1 MRKGNIIAKQYAGN
15 KVDCYIYAVEKSLDS
30 YKFNLLQ
37 NKQVFINQL
46 KSRNLAARTI
56 DEGAI
61 DENGGGSFSEYV
73 AILSGNDDLLEKAK
87 LDKKLAVLESERQ
100 AFHRNKGNAK
110 GKLNE
115 RTSGIEKNNA
125 FIGRFTRDWEYFNK
139 VAPADA
145 KTGFRPNPLKL
156 DGVDSDNVE
165 ILGNRLAAINRN
177 ARTEDDYMKI
187 GTLFDFRILV
197 RTERTCEGDMQALQN
212 KFMVEGLDGIKYTY
226 NNGYIAKDPKLAV
239 MNFINALE
247 RIPAMIEKREQENAE
262 LSKDIPVLQEI
273 VAASWPK
280 DAEIKRLNEEL
291 ATLNRKIQLTIKP
304 AGGHESGTDDGTDM
318 KGQKETGE
326 SDDTPDLP
334 RKARHVPPMEIAAP
348 SNGLKKIS

>member
-110 GKLNE
+110 SKLNE

-139 VAPADA
+139 VAPTDA
-145 KTGFRPNPLKL
+145 KTGLRPNPLKL
-156 DGVDSDNVE
+156 DGVDSDNIEV
-165 ILGNRLAAINRN
+165 LGNRLAAINRN

-197 RTERTCEGDMQALQN
+197 RT
-212 KFMVEGLDGIKYTY
+212 
-226 NNGYIAKDPKLAV
+226 
-239 MNFINALE
+239 
-247 RIPAMIEKREQENAE
+247 AMIEKREKENAE

-291 ATLNRKIQLTIKP
+291 ATLNRKIQLTLKP
-304 AGGHESGTDDGTDM
+304 VGRHENVEG
-318 KGQKETGE
+318 KETGAE
-326 SDDTPDLP
+326 EQRLVSGSDVIPDLP
-334 RKARHVPPMEIAAP
+334 RQAKHVPSMGIVNPAKE
-348 SNGLKKIS
+348 LKKIS

>member
-1 MRKGNIIAKQYAGN
+1 M
-15 KVDCYIYAVEKSLDS
+15 
-30 YKFNLLQ
+30 
-37 NKQVFINQL
+37 
-46 KSRNLAARTI
+46 
-56 DEGAI
+56 
-61 DENGGGSFSEYV
+61 

-145 KTGFRPNPLKL
+145 KTGLRPNPLKL
-156 DGVDSDNVE
+156 DGVDSDNIEV
-165 ILGNRLAAINRN
+165 LGNRLAAINRN

-247 RIPAMIEKREQENAE
+247 RIPAMIEKREKENAE

-291 ATLNRKIQLTIKP
+291 AMLNRKIQLAIKP
-304 AGGHESGTDDGTDM
+304 AGGHEDGTDDGPE
-318 KGQKETGE
+318 Q
-326 SDDTPDLP
+326 SQ
-334 RKARHVPPMEIAAP
+334 KARHVPPMKIAAP
-348 SNGLKKIS
+348 SNGLEKIS

>member
-1 MRKGNIIAKQYAGN
+1 M
-15 KVDCYIYAVEKSLDS
+15 DCYIYAVEKSLDS
-30 YKFNLLQ
+30 YKFNLLH

-61 DENGGGSFSEYV
+61 DENGGGNFSEYV
-73 AILSGNDDLLEKAK
+73 AILSGNNDLLEKAK

-100 AFHRNKGNAK
+100 AYHRNKGNAK

-115 RTSGIEKNNA
+115 KTSEIEKNNV
-125 FIGRFTRDWEYFNK
+125 FIGRFTKDWEYLNK

-145 KTGFRPNPLKL
+145 ETGLRPNPLKL
-156 DGVDSDNVE
+156 DGVDSDNIE
-165 ILGNRLAAINRN
+165 ILGNRLAAINQK

-197 RTERTCEGDMQALQN
+197 RTEKSYNGDTQVLHN

-226 NNGYIAKDPKLAV
+226 NNGYIAKEPKLAV

-247 RIPAMIEKREQENAE
+247 RIPAMIEKREKENAE
-262 LSKDIPVLQEI
+262 LSKDIPVLREI
-273 VAASWPK
+273 VAATWPK
-280 DAEIKRLNEEL
+280 DAEIKQLGEEL
-291 ATLNRKIQLTIKP
+291 ASLNRKIQLTLKP
-304 AGGHESGTDDGTDM
+304 VGLHEEGKDEKAEMEKQRMVSG
-318 KGQKETGE
+318 
-326 SDDTPDLP
+326 SDVIPDLP
-334 RKARHVPPMEIAAP
+334 RQVKHVPSMVIVSPAKE
-348 SNGLKKIS
+348 LKKIS

>member
-46 KSRNLAARTI
+46 KSRNLATRTI

-145 KTGFRPNPLKL
+145 KTGLRPNPLKL

-197 RTERTCEGDMQALQN
+197 RTERTCEGDMQALQ
-212 KFMVEGLDGIKYTY
+212 DG
-226 NNGYIAKDPKLAV
+226 
-239 MNFINALE
+239 
-247 RIPAMIEKREQENAE
+247 IPAMIEKREQENAE

-280 DAEIKRLNEEL
+280 DAEIKRLNEEI

-304 AGGHESGTDDGTDM
+304 AGGHESGTDDGTEM
-318 KGQKETGE
+318 KGQKATGE
-326 SDDTPDLP
+326 SDDKPDLP
-334 RKARHVPPMEIAAP
+334 RKARHVPPMEIATP

>member
-1 MRKGNIIAKQYAGN
+1 M
-15 KVDCYIYAVEKSLDS
+15 DCYIYAVEKSLDS
-30 YKFNLLQ
+30 YKFNLLH

-61 DENGGGSFSEYV
+61 DENGGGNFSEYV
-73 AILSGNDDLLEKAK
+73 AILSGNNDLLEKAK

-100 AFHRNKGNAK
+100 AYHRNKGNAK

-115 RTSGIEKNNA
+115 KTSEIEKNNV
-125 FIGRFTRDWEYFNK
+125 FIGRFTKDWEYLNK

-145 KTGFRPNPLKL
+145 ETGLRPNPLKL
-156 DGVDSDNVE
+156 DGVDSDNIE
-165 ILGNRLAAINRN
+165 ILGNRLAAINQK

-197 RTERTCEGDMQALQN
+197 RTEKSYDGDTQVLHN

-226 NNGYIAKDPKLAV
+226 NNGYIAKEPKLAV

-247 RIPAMIEKREQENAE
+247 RIPAMIEKREKENAE

-273 VAASWPK
+273 VAATWPK
-280 DAEIKRLNEEL
+280 DSEIKQLGEEL
-291 ATLNRKIQLTIKP
+291 ASLNRKIQLTLKP
-304 AGGHESGTDDGTDM
+304 VGLHEEGKDEKAEMEKQRMVSG
-318 KGQKETGE
+318 
-326 SDDTPDLP
+326 SDVILDLP
-334 RKARHVPPMEIAAP
+334 RQVKHVPSMVIVSPAKE
-348 SNGLKKIS
+348 LKKIS

>member
-1 MRKGNIIAKQYAGN
+1 M
-15 KVDCYIYAVEKSLDS
+15 DCYIYAVEKSLDS
-30 YKFNLLQ
+30 YKFNLLH

-61 DENGGGSFSEYV
+61 DENGGGNFSEYV
-73 AILSGNDDLLEKAK
+73 AILSGNNDLLEKAK

-100 AFHRNKGNAK
+100 AYHRNKGNAK

-115 RTSGIEKNNA
+115 KTSEIEKNNV
-125 FIGRFTRDWEYFNK
+125 FIGRFSKDWEYLNK

-145 KTGFRPNPLKL
+145 ETGLRPNPLKL
-156 DGVDSDNVE
+156 DGVDSDNIE
-165 ILGNRLAAINRN
+165 ILGNRLAAIDQK

-197 RTERTCEGDMQALQN
+197 RTEKSYDGDTQVLHN
-212 KFMVEGLDGIKYTY
+212 KFMVEGLDGITYTY
-226 NNGYIAKDPKLAV
+226 NNGYIAKEPKLAV

-247 RIPAMIEKREQENAE
+247 RIPAMIEKREKENAE

-273 VAASWPK
+273 VAATWPK
-280 DAEIKRLNEEL
+280 DSEIKQLGEEL
-291 ATLNRKIQLTIKP
+291 ASLNRKIQLTLKP
-304 AGGHESGTDDGTDM
+304 VGLHEEGKDEKAEMEKQRMVSG
-318 KGQKETGE
+318 
-326 SDDTPDLP
+326 SDVIPDLP
-334 RKARHVPPMEIAAP
+334 RQVKHVPSMVIVSQAKE
-348 SNGLKKIS
+348 LKKIS

>member
-1 MRKGNIIAKQYAGN
+1 M
-15 KVDCYIYAVEKSLDS
+15 DCYIYAVEKSLDS
-30 YKFNLLQ
+30 YKFNLLH

-61 DENGGGSFSEYV
+61 DENGGGNFSEYV
-73 AILSGNDDLLEKAK
+73 AILSGNNDLLEKAK

-100 AFHRNKGNAK
+100 AYHRNKGNAK

-115 RTSGIEKNNA
+115 KTSEIEKNNV
-125 FIGRFTRDWEYFNK
+125 FIGRFTKDWEYLNK

-145 KTGFRPNPLKL
+145 ETGLRPNPLKL
-156 DGVDSDNVE
+156 DGVDSDNIE
-165 ILGNRLAAINRN
+165 ILGNRLAAINQK

-197 RTERTCEGDMQALQN
+197 RTEKSYDGDTQVLHN

-226 NNGYIAKDPKLAV
+226 NNGYIAKEPKLAV

-247 RIPAMIEKREQENAE
+247 RIPAMIEKREKKNAE
-262 LSKDIPVLQEI
+262 LSKDIPVLREI
-273 VAASWPK
+273 VAATWPK
-280 DAEIKRLNEEL
+280 DAEIKQLGEDL
-291 ATLNRKIQLTIKP
+291 ASLNRKIQLTLKP
-304 AGGHESGTDDGTDM
+304 VGLHEEGKDEKVEMEKQRMVSG
-318 KGQKETGE
+318 
-326 SDDTPDLP
+326 SDVIPDLP
-334 RKARHVPPMEIAAP
+334 RQVKHVPSMVIVSPAKE
-348 SNGLKKIS
+348 LKKIS